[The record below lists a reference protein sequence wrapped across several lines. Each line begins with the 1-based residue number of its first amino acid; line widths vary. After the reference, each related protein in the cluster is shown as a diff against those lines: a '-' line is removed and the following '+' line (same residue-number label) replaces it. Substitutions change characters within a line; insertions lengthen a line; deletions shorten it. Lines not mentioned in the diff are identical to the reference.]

1 MHTPVCVCP
10 LGWAQFTSNVPLQV
24 GAQTTTC
31 RRELA
36 LCVCATAPSFALG
49 PPPGPSPWSL
59 GISGLLAADAPQHLP
74 LLCFAHALTHALV
87 HVGVFMPAISGSLY
101 AGHAGWRSTRQRRSS
116 RSMGTAAVLVCSR
129 LHTFALFDRD
139 HAYVLSCFARES
151 VRPLRVRWCGCAL
164 HTYWLAQH
172 HAPSSS
178 VHPAPRVPSVGA
190 RAGKT
195 GVVPVIALGPNRRR
209 LGPVA
214 PRPVCAGVYLPFLPP
229 SRLL

>member
-1 MHTPVCVCP
+1 MLAALPDCSAPPLWAAPYRTLTAGLLPLCAIAPWRTYHHCADRASPVPHHLPCMYVCHSDERNAPRSIHWMVMHTPVCVCP

-49 PPPGPSPWSL
+49 RPPGPSPWSL

-101 AGHAGWRSTRQRRSS
+101 VGHAGWRSTRQRRSS
-116 RSMGTAAVLVCSR
+116 RSMGTAAALVCS
-129 LHTFALFDRD
+129 
-139 HAYVLSCFARES
+139 
-151 VRPLRVRWCGCAL
+151 
-164 HTYWLAQH
+164 
-172 HAPSSS
+172 
-178 VHPAPRVPSVGA
+178 
-190 RAGKT
+190 
-195 GVVPVIALGPNRRR
+195 
-209 LGPVA
+209 
-214 PRPVCAGVYLPFLPP
+214 
-229 SRLL
+229 

>member
-1 MHTPVCVCP
+1 MYVCHSDERNAPRSIHWMVMHTPVCVCP

-101 AGHAGWRSTRQRRSS
+101 AGHAGRRSTRQRRSS

-151 VRPLRVRWCGCAL
+151 VHPLRARWCGCAL
-164 HTYWLAQH
+164 HPY
-172 HAPSSS
+172 
-178 VHPAPRVPSVGA
+178 
-190 RAGKT
+190 
-195 GVVPVIALGPNRRR
+195 
-209 LGPVA
+209 
-214 PRPVCAGVYLPFLPP
+214 
-229 SRLL
+229 

>member
-1 MHTPVCVCP
+1 MYVCHSDERNAPRSIHWMAMHTPVCVCP

-87 HVGVFMPAISGSLY
+87 HVGDFMPAISGSLY
-101 AGHAGWRSTRQRRSS
+101 AGHAGRRSTRQCRSS
-116 RSMGTAAVLVCSR
+116 RSTGTVAALVCS
-129 LHTFALFDRD
+129 
-139 HAYVLSCFARES
+139 
-151 VRPLRVRWCGCAL
+151 
-164 HTYWLAQH
+164 
-172 HAPSSS
+172 
-178 VHPAPRVPSVGA
+178 
-190 RAGKT
+190 
-195 GVVPVIALGPNRRR
+195 
-209 LGPVA
+209 
-214 PRPVCAGVYLPFLPP
+214 
-229 SRLL
+229 